1 MRGRVSE
8 LDVDASD
15 DGFPAGERPGHDSS
29 TASKRSRMSCTGKSH
44 RCVRT
49 WRYCS
54 AVSPVA
60 SILDVGAVPAS
71 PLAAVAAVGEITGGQ
86 NEQSADRVDVAGF
99 VGGERRTVRRD
110 DVVPVR
116 AVQRQPGHRWL
127 IQRSTRCHENNSRA
141 TVVGQRRGRRDPF
154 SADRPRSAR
163 PRTQQIEQL
172 RRPELTSPADS
183 SSLASAEHH
192 YDAQVSR
199 HLPAGYLGAVAKTA
213 SRLIAVCLL
222 ITAATATS
230 ARAQP
235 TALAAPSATVIHNGL
250 EVRNAYVVATTAHR
264 LNGYFTLINHTRRTD
279 TLLGVM
285 VSGFPADLWHQ
296 RLTLGPNDLDEL
308 RGCGGSVDMP
318 NQRTPSVLHHA
329 AIIVL
334 ANSTFPVTPG
344 LGRIGLWTKAPSAIR
359 VLPSF
364 SISTTPDQ

>member
-1 MRGRVSE
+1 
-8 LDVDASD
+8 
-15 DGFPAGERPGHDSS
+15 
-29 TASKRSRMSCTGKSH
+29 
-44 RCVRT
+44 
-49 WRYCS
+49 
-54 AVSPVA
+54 
-60 SILDVGAVPAS
+60 
-71 PLAAVAAVGEITGGQ
+71 
-86 NEQSADRVDVAGF
+86 
-99 VGGERRTVRRD
+99 
-110 DVVPVR
+110 
-116 AVQRQPGHRWL
+116 
-127 IQRSTRCHENNSRA
+127 
-141 TVVGQRRGRRDPF
+141 
-154 SADRPRSAR
+154 
-163 PRTQQIEQL
+163 
-172 RRPELTSPADS
+172 
-183 SSLASAEHH
+183 
-192 YDAQVSR
+192 
-199 HLPAGYLGAVAKTA
+199 
-213 SRLIAVCLL
+213 LIAVCLL